1 VAEYLPF
8 LHGLLPADPEPL
20 TLSAIEIEADRF
32 SDLHVFSSGRRNWV
46 LLLDST
52 AENLLRRETENA
64 LRRSEERLRQSQKM
78 ETLGRLAGGVAHD
91 FNNLLTVITG
101 YTQFLLNDLAA
112 EDPRVNAAREIY
124 SAAARCAKLSS
135 QLLAFSR
142 KQIVQP
148 RVLDL
153 NDLIR
158 NMLQM
163 LLRLIGE
170 NIRLVT
176 ELDPALEPV
185 KADSGQLEQVVVN
198 LVVNSKDAMP
208 GGGTLRIETRNIH
221 DASGDHVALTISDTG
236 HGIDPD
242 IQTQIFEPFF
252 TTKESSKGTGLG
264 LATVY
269 GIIEQCAGSI
279 AADK

>member
-1 VAEYLPF
+1 MTGFCCWIRPRRTCCGEKRKALYAAAKRGF
-8 LHGLLPADPEPL
+8 GNPEK
-20 TLSAIEIEADRF
+20 
-32 SDLHVFSSGRRNWV
+32 W
-46 LLLDST
+46 
-52 AENLLRRETENA
+52 
-64 LRRSEERLRQSQKM
+64 RRSAGLH
-78 ETLGRLAGGVAHD
+78 AGGVAHD

-101 YTQFLLNDLAA
+101 YTQFLLNDLR
-112 EDPRVNAAREIY
+112 ELKIPGVNAAREILP

-163 LLRLIGE
+163 LLRLISE

-176 ELDPALEPV
+176 ELDAALGPV
-185 KADSGQLEQVVVN
+185 KADSGQLKQVVVN

-221 DASGDHVALTISDTG
+221 EEAGDHIALTISDTG

-252 TTKESSKGTGLG
+252 TTKN
-264 LATVY
+264 
-269 GIIEQCAGSI
+269 
-279 AADK
+279 